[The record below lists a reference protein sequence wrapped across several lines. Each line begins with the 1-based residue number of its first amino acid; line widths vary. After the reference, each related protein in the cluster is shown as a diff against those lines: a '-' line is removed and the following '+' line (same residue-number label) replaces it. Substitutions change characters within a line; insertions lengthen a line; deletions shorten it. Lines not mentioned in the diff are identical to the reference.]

1 MTSNTKNQKLTP
13 AQQDAL
19 TKKRQEIQ
27 DKRDR
32 KKEPGPFSLEARAKL
47 MPDRK
52 PSPKKRK

>member
-1 MTSNTKNQKLTP
+1 MTQNSKKLTP

-27 DKRDR
+27 DRRNKM
-32 KKEPGPFSLEARAKL
+32 KEPGPFSLEARAKL